1 MKSIKNKILA
11 AAIIFAFGISVIGC
25 GKQEKK
31 ETPENKEQKPE
42 TTQPQNQDKQDV
54 LEEKAGDSRGTDN
67 EHQDMKMDN
76 SSGIE
81 HKMVK
86 IPSAQCDVCKENIT
100 RALKKAGGIKSFNV
114 DIDKKTVHVNFNKDV
129 TDLSKIEKAITL
141 AGYDAN
147 DRKADKDAYSKLD
160 DCCKKPEDRKK

>member
-1 MKSIKNKILA
+1 MLS
-11 AAIIFAFGISVIGC
+11 AAIIIAFGILVTGC

-31 ETPENKEQKPE
+31 ETQENKEQKPE
-42 TTQPQNQDKQDV
+42 TTRQQNQIKPDTLK
-54 LEEKAGDSRGTDN
+54 EKVEVSRGTDN
-67 EHQDMKMDN
+67 EHQDMKTDN

-100 RALKKAGGIKSFNV
+100 KALKKVSGIKSFNV
-114 DIDKKTVHVNFNKDV
+114 DIDKKIVHVNFNKDL

-147 DRKADKDAYSKLD
+147 NRKADKDAYLKLD